1 MKGEEREFWAGYLVP
16 LLCLLQWPG
25 TFSCHNGTKPI
36 ILRIKEETEK
46 LSPGS
51 TETMSLPS
59 IFVLSN
65 QSGPGFEQISFP
77 SVLYLWTLN
86 FQALKDSIA
95 GRKRVPG
102 LVTKSL
108 RLNCQLSADMDII
121 LNSISLDSLK
131 MGRLSSSFHR
141 ALALTLTAASVPT
154 FTSSQA

>member
-1 MKGEEREFWAGYLVP
+1 
-16 LLCLLQWPG
+16 
-25 TFSCHNGTKPI
+25 
-36 ILRIKEETEK
+36 
-46 LSPGS
+46 
-51 TETMSLPS
+51 MSLPS

-95 GRKRVPG
+95 GRERVSG
-102 LVTKSL
+102 LVTKSP